1 MFISYDSEGD
11 VLEVIFDESL
21 HQAEQMA
28 YELRDGILVY
38 VSMPRHKLVQLTLVN
53 YRALAQ
59 FPVVQFEGWKKLTA
73 AAKKKLLPILTSSPV
88 ANILRLDPKTGHG
101 HITFPAT
108 PEIFAIAA

>member
-11 VLEVIFDESL
+11 LLEVIFDESL

-28 YELRDGILVY
+28 YELRDGILIY
-38 VSMPRHKLVQLTLVN
+38 VSVPSHKLVQLTLVS

-59 FPVVQFEGWKKLTA
+59 IPVVQFEGWKKLTA

-88 ANILRLDPKTGHG
+88 VNFLRLDPKTGRG
-101 HITFPAT
+101 HVTYPAT